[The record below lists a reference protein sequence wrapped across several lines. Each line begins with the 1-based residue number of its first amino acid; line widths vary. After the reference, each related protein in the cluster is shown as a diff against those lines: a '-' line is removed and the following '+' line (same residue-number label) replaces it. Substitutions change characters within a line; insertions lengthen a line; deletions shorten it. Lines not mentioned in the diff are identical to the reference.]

1 MLCEEKQMERSKLKN
16 CHESGLTLIE
26 VLIALTIV
34 SVAML
39 AIIKATSEN
48 IRATSYLQDKTLSA
62 WVAQN
67 LLNQN
72 RVKMLRFP
80 NAPDHLKGEAKI
92 LDRTFYFQ
100 ASLDATPNRHINKI
114 TIDIFTNVDQ
124 EENPITHLES
134 YALFEE

>member
-1 MLCEEKQMERSKLKN
+1 MEKLKQKN
-16 CHESGLTLIE
+16 FHELGLTLIE

-48 IRATSYLQDKTLSA
+48 IRATNYLQDKTYAA

-67 LLNQN
+67 LLNEFK
-72 RVKMLRFP
+72 VKMVRFP
-80 NAPDHLKGEAKI
+80 NAPDHLKGETI
-92 LDRTFYFQ
+92 MLDRTFYFQ
-100 ASLDATPNRHINKI
+100 ASQDLTPNRHINKI
-114 TIDIFTNVDQ
+114 IIDVFTDAEQ